1 MRVFTKRNAI
11 RILMTSA
18 LIYFIV
24 QGCVLVLKVNEKLYP
39 QVKQM
44 AVIEASNAASMVIK
58 KAVST
63 IELHPDECMELT
75 RDETGDIIEINYN
88 TTRMNQIMSDCL
100 GAAQSSLD
108 AASSGKMDPNTHMIY
123 YDGGIIYSVHA
134 GYFTGIALLSQVG
147 PQIDVHMKIVS
158 ACSGELQVKS
168 TPYGINCTLL
178 EIDLVIT
185 TQLLVLTP
193 FLMTQT
199 PVECRIPLVI
209 QIVQGKIP
217 DYIIN

>member
-1 MRVFTKRNAI
+1 MHIFTKRNV
-11 RILMTSA
+11 RKILLTSL
-18 LIYFIV
+18 LIYFVV
-24 QGCVLVLKVNEKLYP
+24 QSCLMVLKINEKLYP

-44 AVIEASNAASMVIK
+44 AVIEASNAASMVIR

-63 IELHPDECMELT
+63 IDIQPSECMELT
-75 RDETGDIIEINYN
+75 RDETGEIIEINYN
-88 TTRMNQIMSDCL
+88 TTRMNQIMSECL
-100 GAAQSSLD
+100 HVAQSSLD
-108 AASSGKMDPNTHMIY
+108 AASNGQMDPNTHLIY
-123 YDGGIIYSVHA
+123 YDGGVIYSVHA
-134 GYFTGIALLSQVG
+134 GYFTGIALFSQFG
-147 PQIDVHMKIVS
+147 PKIDVHMKIVS
-158 ACSGELQVKS
+158 ACSGEIQVKS

-178 EIDLVIT
+178 EIDLLIT
-185 TQLLVLTP
+185 TQMLVVTP